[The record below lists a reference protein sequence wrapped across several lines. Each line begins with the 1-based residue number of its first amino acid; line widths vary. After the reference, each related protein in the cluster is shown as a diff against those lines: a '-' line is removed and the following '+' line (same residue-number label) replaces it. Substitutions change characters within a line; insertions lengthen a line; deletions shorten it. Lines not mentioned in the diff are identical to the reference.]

1 MPFTDVSIRNLRI
14 YENVGFDAHE
24 QINLILGGNACGKT
38 SILEALHLVST
49 GKSFRSPDIENACRH
64 GSTGLEIKANKQDQ
78 GQTYSISIEIR
89 GKKRRYQLE
98 GNKQARLSDI
108 ASRSPILLVSPDNH
122 LQFRSKTSERRSVL
136 DWVLFHVK
144 PSFHEIWTKY
154 QRLLTQRNACLRD
167 GKKQRDIQTWNHQL
181 VEVGESLTELRRW
194 ATDLLQPVFLDTC
207 RFFVPEIEN
216 IHLSFHK
223 GWSPEES
230 LINSLQIYWDRD
242 RNTGI
247 THSGPHRADLDI
259 TVNNMSAKQVCSQGQ
274 SKLLFI
280 ALRLAQSRLLQQHAD
295 KECCILLDDL
305 TAELD
310 MRNQAKVLEE
320 ISGQGNQSFITAT
333 YIEQN
338 LVEMIPRKRVFHVE
352 QGTLKEQ
359 NSVIK
364 Q

>member
-1 MPFTDVSIRNLRI
+1 MPFTDVTIRNLRI
-14 YENVGFDAHE
+14 YEKVEFDAHK

-49 GKSFRSPDIENACRH
+49 GKSFRTPDVENACRH
-64 GSTGLEIKANKQDQ
+64 GSAGLEIKANKQDQ
-78 GQTYSISIEIR
+78 GQIYSISIEIR

-98 GNKQARLSDI
+98 GNKQARVSDI
-108 ASRSPILLVSPDNH
+108 ASRSPILLVSPDSH
-122 LQFRSKTSERRSVL
+122 LQFRLKTSERRSVL

-144 PSFHEIWTKY
+144 PSFHEIWAKY
-154 QRLLTQRNACLRD
+154 QRLLSQRNACLRD
-167 GKKQRDIQTWNHQL
+167 GNKQREIETWNHQL
-181 VEVGESLTELRRW
+181 VEVGELLTQLRSW
-194 ATDLLQPVFLDTC
+194 ATDLLQPVFLETC
-207 RFFVPEIEN
+207 HFFVPEIEN
-216 IHLSFHK
+216 MQLRFHR

-230 LINSLQIYWDRD
+230 LFSALEADRDRD

-259 TVNNMSAKQVCSQGQ
+259 TVNGVSAKQVSSQGQ

-280 ALRLAQSRLLQQHAD
+280 ALRLAQSRLLHQHAD

-310 MRNQAKVLEE
+310 LRNQAKVLEE

-333 YIEQN
+333 FIDQN
-338 LVEMIPRKRVFHVE
+338 LIEMMPRKKVFHVE
-352 QGTLKEQ
+352 QGALK
-359 NSVIK
+359 
-364 Q
+364 